1 MEDSD
6 NSTPSITSLNCPV
19 PLPHNQRIV
28 LSHGSGGKRT
38 YDLVKKVFL
47 SNFETFETSSLN
59 DSAILPIFGKNI
71 ALTTD
76 SHVVSPLFFPGGDIG
91 RLAVCGTVN
100 DLAMVG
106 ATPVFLTA
114 GFILEEG
121 LEIRVLEKI
130 VSSMQTAAL
139 ESGVKIIAGDTKVV
153 QKNKADGLYITTSGF
168 GIIPDGIT
176 IRGDLAKP
184 GDIVIVSGSIGEH
197 GVAVLTARGELGFDS
212 DVLSDVSPLND
223 LVAKM
228 ISATKEIHVLRDPT
242 RGGLATT
249 LNEIAQQ
256 SAVNI
261 TIYENRLVVKENVR
275 ATCEF
280 LGFDPLYIA
289 NEGKLIAIIPPQHSE
304 SILRVMHNHPYGKE
318 AAIIGEVKTAPEG
331 RVLLKTN
338 LGSTQI
344 LDMLSGELLPRIC

>member
-38 YDLVKKVFL
+38 HDLVKKVFL
-47 SNFETFETSSLN
+47 SNFGSLETSNLN

-121 LEIRVLEKI
+121 LEIQVLEKI

-212 DVLSDVSPLND
+212 DV
-223 LVAKM
+223 KRCF
-228 ISATKEIHVLRDPT
+228 TFK
-242 RGGLATT
+242 
-249 LNEIAQQ
+249 
-256 SAVNI
+256 
-261 TIYENRLVVKENVR
+261 
-275 ATCEF
+275 
-280 LGFDPLYIA
+280 
-289 NEGKLIAIIPPQHSE
+289 
-304 SILRVMHNHPYGKE
+304 
-318 AAIIGEVKTAPEG
+318 
-331 RVLLKTN
+331 
-338 LGSTQI
+338 
-344 LDMLSGELLPRIC
+344 